1 MEYWYDIVKSYDD
14 PKSKNPEK
22 GDDGTYSQFSVVML
36 LIYLAFGRDYPY
48 NIAKNFDNL
57 SNIGIKKRARSSIL
71 WHKGRIA
78 TLLNKMREDGLVVV
92 NEEIVKSRPRKYY
105 KLNPKILQSPV
116 RDGTYFDEE
125 GSVFNISL
133 DLIERYLSY
142 LEKYEGKY
150 FQSGCERR
158 DEIFQRSLIPDIVD
172 YFTFL
177 YLLED
182 EISLWIKDMELH
194 YSKSVPDSDF
204 PYLLSKHRWAIESS
218 LGIQLDPNKDYELRI
233 VEWR

>member
-1 MEYWYDIVKSYDD
+1 MDSWYEIVKSYDD
-14 PKSKNPEK
+14 PKSIAPKEK
-22 GDDGTYSQFSVVML
+22 DHGTYSQFSVVML
-36 LIYLAFGRDYPY
+36 LIYLAFGRDYSY
-48 NIAKNFDNL
+48 NIADYFNYL
-57 SNIGIKKRARSSIL
+57 SNIGIKKRGRSSTL
-71 WHKGRIA
+71 WHSGKTG
-78 TLLNKMREDGLVVV
+78 TLLNKMSEDELVTVSEETV
-92 NEEIVKSRPRKYY
+92 NGRLRKYY
-105 KLNPKILQSPV
+105 KLNPKILRSPLKE
-116 RDGTYFDEE
+116 GTYFDEE
-125 GSVFNISL
+125 GLVFDIPL

-150 FQSGCERR
+150 FKSGCERR

-182 EISLWIKDMELH
+182 EIRLWIWDMETH

-204 PYLLSKHRWAIESS
+204 PYLISDYRGAIESS
-218 LGIQLDPNKDYELRI
+218 QGIQFDPNKDYKLRI